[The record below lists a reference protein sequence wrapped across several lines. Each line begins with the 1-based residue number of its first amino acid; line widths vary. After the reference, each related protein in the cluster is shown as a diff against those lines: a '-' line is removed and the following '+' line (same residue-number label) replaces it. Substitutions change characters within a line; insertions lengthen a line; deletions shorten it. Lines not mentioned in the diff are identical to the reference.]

1 MPVSDLCPS
10 TLKGFSWPWTKG
22 PKVVEKRTNSQSRS
36 SSSRRARSSRN
47 AKYETMK
54 RVVLLIGI
62 QVGCISAAAAGF
74 SIIAL
79 AIALELR
86 RSIRLHYFDM
96 VYMIANLVA
105 AWTACIFG
113 GASE

>member
-1 MPVSDLCPS
+1 
-10 TLKGFSWPWTKG
+10 
-22 PKVVEKRTNSQSRS
+22 
-36 SSSRRARSSRN
+36 
-47 AKYETMK
+47 MK

-113 GASE
+113 GASESG